1 LPPKRATSTIPI
13 VVAALGNPAAL
24 GLSESD
30 FRRPSGNLTG
40 IMPHVRELPAKQL
53 EIAREIVPGAQKI
66 GIVHATSD
74 ISISGCAC
82 NTHPVV
88 FSQISLCTI
97 NCATSAWRAFPPARS
112 PDRLDALVW
121 AVTEL
126 SARTARGEPR
136 VGSEASLRP
145 DLRAPR
151 THTQNRDLRYWFAF
165 GDKAM
170 TVALQAATRDQSRQL
185 NYSTGAR
192 PKAVVRDV
200 IFRRTISV

>member
-1 LPPKRATSTIPI
+1 MPRAIFQFQDALVIPI
-13 VVAALGNPAAL
+13 LLFFPNIALHYQLCDFGMA
-24 GLSESD
+24 GLS
-30 FRRPSGNLTG
+30 SG
-40 IMPHVRELPAKQL
+40 A
-53 EIAREIVPGAQKI
+53 
-66 GIVHATSD
+66 
-74 ISISGCAC
+74 
-82 NTHPVV
+82 
-88 FSQISLCTI
+88 
-97 NCATSAWRAFPPARS
+97 S

-170 TVALQAATRDQSRQL
+170 TVALQAAS
-185 NYSTGAR
+185 
-192 PKAVVRDV
+192 
-200 IFRRTISV
+200 

>member
-30 FRRPSGNLTG
+30 FCRPSGNLTG

-170 TVALQAATRDQSRQL
+170 TVALQAATRDQSR
-185 NYSTGAR
+185 
-192 PKAVVRDV
+192 
-200 IFRRTISV
+200 

>member
-1 LPPKRATSTIPI
+1 MA
-13 VVAALGNPAAL
+13 
-24 GLSESD
+24 GLS
-30 FRRPSGNLTG
+30 SG
-40 IMPHVRELPAKQL
+40 A
-53 EIAREIVPGAQKI
+53 
-66 GIVHATSD
+66 
-74 ISISGCAC
+74 
-82 NTHPVV
+82 
-88 FSQISLCTI
+88 
-97 NCATSAWRAFPPARS
+97 S